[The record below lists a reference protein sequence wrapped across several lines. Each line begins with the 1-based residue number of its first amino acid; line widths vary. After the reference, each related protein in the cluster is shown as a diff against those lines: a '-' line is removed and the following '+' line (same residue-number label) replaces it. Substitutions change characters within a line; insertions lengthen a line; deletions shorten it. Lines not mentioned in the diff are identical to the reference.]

1 MLFPKDNPNPSEQPP
16 HQQPQQG
23 YAPPYQQAPQY
34 PPQSQ
39 PIYVQAPNP
48 GGGGGA
54 KIPILFG
61 AVLALVGACV
71 YLFYQLNEVKSDL
84 ASTRESLSSE
94 ISKMYETSTVT
105 TQTSRRSIDKLDKDV
120 QAARAAA
127 AQLSGQA
134 KVDAEKH
141 AEELAAKLTRA
152 QEEQGKQIAAVGTEV
167 KEVKTESAATAAAT
181 TAKIDGVN
189 SEVGNVKT
197 DLAKNKADTEKL
209 IASMKTAQ
217 GDLGVQSGLI
227 ATNSKELQA
236 LRELGERNYTEF
248 KITKSKKPQK
258 VGDVLILLKSVD
270 AKRNKYTIELTADDK
285 MTEKKDRS
293 LNEPIQFL
301 LSRARQ
307 PYELV
312 VNDIKKD
319 LIAGYVSS
327 PKVQTPRSGGSN

>member
-1 MLFPKDNPNPSEQPP
+1 MLFPKENPNVSDPT
-16 HQQPQQG
+16 
-23 YAPPYQQAPQY
+23 YTAPPNNP
-34 PPQSQ
+34 Q
-39 PIYVQAPNP
+39 PIIVQTT

-54 KIPILFG
+54 KISILFG

-71 YLFYQLNEVKSDL
+71 YLFYQMNELKTEL
-84 ASTRESLSSE
+84 ASTRESLESS

-105 TQTSRRSIDKLDKDV
+105 TQTSRRSIDKMEKDL
-120 QAARAAA
+120 AA
-127 AQLSGQA
+127 AQAKAAALSGQA

-141 AEELAAKLTRA
+141 ADELAASLRKA
-152 QEEQGKQIAAVGTEV
+152 QEDQGKQIAAVGTEV
-167 KEVKTESAATAAAT
+167 TQSKAESAAAVSAAN
-181 TAKIDGVN
+181 AKIEGVN
-189 SEVGNVKT
+189 SEVGTVKT

-227 ATNSKELQA
+227 ATNAKELSA
-236 LRELGERNYTEF
+236 LRELGERNYFEF

-258 VGDVLILLKSVD
+258 VGDVSILIKSVD
-270 AKRNKYTIELTADDK
+270 PKRNKYTIELTAYDK
-285 MTEKKDRS
+285 VTEKKDRS
-293 LNEPIQFL
+293 LNEPVQFL

-319 LIAGYVSS
+319 MISGYVSA
-327 PKVQTPRSGGSN
+327 PKVQQPRSGGASN

>member
-1 MLFPKDNPNPSEQPP
+1 MLFPKDNPNPGEQPQQ
-16 HQQPQQG
+16 QQPPQG
-23 YAPPYQQAPQY
+23 YAPNPYQ
-34 PPQSQ
+34 PPSQ

-54 KIPILFG
+54 KISILFG

-71 YLFYQLNEVKSDL
+71 YLFYQLNEVKTEL
-84 ASTRESLSSE
+84 ASTKESLSSE

-105 TQTSRRSIDKLDKDV
+105 TQTSRRSLDKMERDV
-120 QAARAAA
+120 AA
-127 AQLSGQA
+127 AQAKAAALSGQA
-134 KVDAEKH
+134 KIDAEKH
-141 AEELAAKLTRA
+141 ADELAAGLRKA
-152 QEEQGKQIAAVGTEV
+152 QEEQGKQIAAVGTDLNQT
-167 KEVKTESAATAAAT
+167 KADTAAASAAAN
-181 TAKIDGVN
+181 AKIDGVN
-189 SEVGNVKT
+189 SEVGTVKT

-236 LRELGERNYTEF
+236 LRDLGERNYTEF

-258 VGDVLILLKSVD
+258 VGDVLILVKSVD
-270 AKRNKYTIELTADDK
+270 PKRNKYTIELTADDK
-285 MTEKKDRS
+285 LTEKKDRS
-293 LNEPIQFL
+293 LNEPVQFL
-301 LSRARQ
+301 MAKARQ

-319 LIAGYVSS
+319 MIGGYLSA
-327 PKVQTPRSGGSN
+327 PKVQQPRGSGSN